1 MKYYS
6 DEFRI
11 YQGLEYFYPETTIR
25 STKHLNIFELPC
37 IAMR

>member
-1 MKYYS
+1 MKYYL

-25 STKHLNIFELPC
+25 SASQYL
-37 IAMR
+37 

>member
-1 MKYYS
+1 MKYYL

-25 STKHLNIFELPC
+25 SATMYC
-37 IAMR
+37 IEVDLLA

>member
-1 MKYYS
+1 MKYYL

-25 STKHLNIFELPC
+25 SIFELPC
-37 IAMR
+37 IALR

>member
-1 MKYYS
+1 MKYYL

-25 STKHLNIFELPC
+25 S